1 MDVIQELEERVR
13 ARGVRVEERLRI
25 LRALADAQQEQE
37 QSLEAQLESHE
48 RAIRE
53 AARRVRAVTR

>member
-37 QSLEAQLESHE
+37 QSLEAQLEAHE